1 MSRPL
6 NIPSGNST
14 ITPDPGPLP
23 EEERLTGDTWQDY
36 KRAIKMINVKDDFQ
50 NLGQTPCVRTSLLY
64 GIGGGIGLGA
74 VRAFASGRIISASR
88 WAVGSFAIISIV
100 QMEVCRAARRKELRT
115 MRAIQE
121 NFKHIS
127 SLERK

>member
-36 KRAIKMINVKDDFQ
+36 KRAIK
-50 NLGQTPCVRTSLLY
+50 VRR
-64 GIGGGIGLGA
+64 GRGA
-74 VRAFASGRIISASR
+74 KLTIR
-88 WAVGSFAIISIV
+88 
-100 QMEVCRAARRKELRT
+100 
-115 MRAIQE
+115 
-121 NFKHIS
+121 
-127 SLERK
+127 